1 MSIYKRQSED
11 SMSFDSG
18 EEFLKYYDNHR
29 KDIDNIHTRSLN
41 LKYKINGYT
50 IGRKQGKLILYPTK
64 NINENNDNNEA
75 SSDLTLDEKFNKL
88 KTVVEDI
95 LQELDEIKLYINYK

>member
-64 NINENNDNNEA
+64 NINEISEA

-88 KTVVEDI
+88 KTVVENI
-95 LQELDEIKLYINYK
+95 LQELDEIKLYINFPNK